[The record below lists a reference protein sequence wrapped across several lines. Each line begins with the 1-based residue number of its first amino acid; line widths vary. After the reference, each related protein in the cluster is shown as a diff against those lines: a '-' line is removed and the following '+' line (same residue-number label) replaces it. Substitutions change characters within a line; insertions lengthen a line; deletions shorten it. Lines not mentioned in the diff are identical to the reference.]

1 MQLKPLW
8 TGFAYKPHQIK
19 GVEWM
24 LGREK
29 DSPAGGILCDEMG
42 LGKTIQML
50 GLLKE
55 AGRGDT
61 LLLAPVAVLSQWEE
75 TAKRCNIAVFRA
87 ATGQRYVE
95 WKPVGVVL
103 PGAPR
108 LHIIGYE
115 SAKARRELVR
125 SRIWSRLICDEAHR
139 AAPKNGIH
147 AMVKDITATSRWFLT
162 ATPIVN
168 GLQDLT
174 HLLELL
180 GVEKASS
187 VSGDIAGLQ
196 KYIMARTMDDLRA
209 SIPDAPPKPV
219 ETKVSLPFSTEE
231 ESEFYKGMS
240 GVIVKRWK
248 ALQSEAGGT
257 LLRLQLF
264 LRLRQLSLHPQ
275 IYISARRK
283 ALGALYERPDWVGSS
298 TKFEAIQDLVKK
310 GLSDAKPHKWIIF
323 CHFHPEME
331 LLAEAMKAMPSVR
344 NVWTYNGTLNMAE
357 RKAVLDASL
366 EPVEAGRADVLLI
379 QLQSGGV
386 GLNLQHFD
394 RIIFSGPWWTSA
406 LMEQAIG
413 RAVRIGQTE
422 VVQVYHL
429 LLQEEEAINIDSVMR
444 EKAESKGKLCRTV
457 LEAAC
462 RDF

>member
-8 TGFAYKPHQIK
+8 NGFAYKPHQVK

-50 GLLKE
+50 GLVKE
-55 AGRGDT
+55 SGRGDT

-87 ATGQRYVE
+87 ATGARFVE
-95 WKPVGVVL
+95 WKPVGAVL

-115 SAKARRELVR
+115 SGKARKELLR
-125 SRIWSRLICDEAHR
+125 ARIWSRLICDEAHR
-139 AAPKNGIH
+139 CAPKNGIH
-147 AMVKDITATSRWFLT
+147 AMVKEIAATSRWFLT

-187 VSGDIAGLQ
+187 VSQDVAGLK
-196 KYIMARTMDDLRA
+196 KYIMARSMDDLRA

-248 ALQSEAGGT
+248 ALGADGGGA

-275 IYISARRK
+275 IYIAARRK
-283 ALGALYERPDWVGSS
+283 ALGVLYERPDWVGSS
-298 TKFEAIQDLVKK
+298 TKFEAIQGLVEK
-310 GLSDAKPHKWIIF
+310 GLADAKPHKWIIF

-331 LLAEAMKAMPSVR
+331 LLAAAMRNIRAVR
-344 NVWTYNGTLNMAE
+344 RVWTYNGTLSMAE
-357 RKAVLDASL
+357 RKVVLDASL
-366 EPVEAGRADVLLI
+366 EPLEAGQADVLLI

-386 GLNLQHFD
+386 GLNLVGANRMF
-394 RIIFSGPWWTSA
+394 
-406 LMEQAIG
+406 
-413 RAVRIGQTE
+413 
-422 VVQVYHL
+422 L
-429 LLQEEEAINIDSVMR
+429 LDIHW
-444 EKAESKGKLCRTV
+444 
-457 LEAAC
+457 
-462 RDF
+462 